1 MTAASLL
8 RTARASRGLSQRA
21 LADRS
26 QVAQPRIAE
35 IEAGAHDTTVSR
47 LEQLLASLGQR
58 IVVLPTRSRP
68 ACEAGLAIASDL
80 DSGSG
85 RHAWREI
92 LQLSDDLASA
102 SPAVRVAL
110 CVTEPAP
117 TGDDHYDALIA
128 AIVDHRLTTDRLPL
142 PDWVSTPQRT
152 LTDPWDVEPL
162 ASLRPVARKATPKAI
177 ARHGIYLAASELASV

>member
-8 RTARASRGLSQRA
+8 RSARGSHGLSQRA

-26 QVAQPRIAE
+26 RVAQPRIAE

-58 IVVLPTRSRP
+58 VAVLPTRSRP
-68 ACEAGLAIASDL
+68 ACEAALAIATDLASNSDP
-80 DSGSG
+80 
-85 RHAWREI
+85 HAWREV
-92 LQLSDDLASA
+92 LQLSDDLAGA

-117 TGDDHYDALIA
+117 TGDNRYDALVA
-128 AIVDHRLTTDRLPL
+128 AIVDHWLTTDRLPL
-142 PDWVSTPQRT
+142 PEWVRTPQRT
-152 LTDPWDVEPL
+152 LTEPWDVEPL
-162 ASLRPVARKATPKAI
+162 ASLRPAARKATPKAI

>member
-8 RTARASRGLSQRA
+8 RSARGSHGLSQRA

-26 QVAQPRIAE
+26 RVAQPRIAE

-58 IVVLPTRSRP
+58 VAVLPTRSRP
-68 ACEAGLAIASDL
+68 ACEAALAAAEEL
-80 DSGSG
+80 AAGSESQ
-85 RHAWREI
+85 AWREI
-92 LQLSDDLASA
+92 IQLSDDLAGA

-117 TGDDHYDALIA
+117 TRDNRYDALVA
-128 AIVDHRLTTDRLPL
+128 AIVDHWLTTDRLPL
-142 PDWVSTPQRT
+142 PEWVRTPQRT
-152 LTDPWDVEPL
+152 LTEPWDVEPL
-162 ASLRPVARKATPKAI
+162 ASLRPAARKATPKAI
-177 ARHGIYLAASELASV
+177 ARHGIYLPASELASV